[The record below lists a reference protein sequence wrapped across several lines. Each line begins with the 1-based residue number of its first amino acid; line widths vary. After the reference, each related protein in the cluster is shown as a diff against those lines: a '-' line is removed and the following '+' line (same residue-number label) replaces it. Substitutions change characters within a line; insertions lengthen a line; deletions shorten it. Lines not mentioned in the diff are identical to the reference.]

1 MSAPMILQSAPS
13 RELTVAST
21 ILPLS
26 LVLFSVMDA
35 WFTLICI
42 QRGGGELNPFMALAL
57 NAGVETFVSVKLL
70 LTVIPAAVL
79 SALSRHRWA
88 AAGLYIV
95 NCIYLAIIYFHL
107 IHLI

>member
-1 MSAPMILQSAPS
+1 MISLSVS
-13 RELTVAST
+13 RTLTVESI

-26 LVLFSVMDA
+26 LVFFSVMDV

-42 QRGGGELNPFMALAL
+42 QQGGSELNPFMALAL

-70 LTVIPAAVL
+70 LTVIPAAIL

-88 AAGLYIV
+88 AAGLYLV
-95 NCIYLAIIYFHL
+95 NCIYLGIIYFHL
-107 IHLI
+107 THLI